1 MEKVCYS
8 LYGFSI
14 LFKVA
19 DIKNP
24 SINDDFIQDFDMAQ
38 SEESLDSLS
47 SFFTTSST
55 SLDIFS
61 NDEMK
66 DKENA
71 SDNNIVNTSIK
82 DSLEVN
88 GGWSEDKDSFDT
100 DQNTH
105 MRTSTSSPIEYA
117 ICYEPTSKT
126 PKTLSPISNEMF
138 IISDNDKIN
147 RDSRMKNIDYKENKS
162 KIISTIK
169 GINPSTVQPLTPPS
183 SPGKPT
189 EPLRVSISVSTIP
202 TTAPPSTC
210 FIPILTKPNINLLNQ
225 PEAST
230 SNKSNIDQ
238 RSRAFQGKYYC
249 FSMI

>member
-1 MEKVCYS
+1 MERVYYS
-8 LYGFSI
+8 LYGFST

-55 SLDIFS
+55 SLDVFS

-71 SDNNIVNTSIK
+71 SDKNIVNTSRK

-117 ICYEPTSKT
+117 ICYESTSKT
-126 PKTLSPISNEMF
+126 PRTSSPISNQMF
-138 IISDNDKIN
+138 IVSDNDKSKRFN
-147 RDSRMKNIDYKENKS
+147 HMALRHKNIDLNCS
-162 KIISTIK
+162 NFIK
-169 GINPSTVQPLTPPS
+169 L
-183 SPGKPT
+183 
-189 EPLRVSISVSTIP
+189 
-202 TTAPPSTC
+202 
-210 FIPILTKPNINLLNQ
+210 
-225 PEAST
+225 
-230 SNKSNIDQ
+230 
-238 RSRAFQGKYYC
+238 
-249 FSMI
+249 